1 MSVKKLGHIEDL
13 EKFWKGREAK
23 LKALKLV
30 EDFEEFWEGRH
41 AAEED
46 IRNGDI
52 YDLDA
57 AIYSFELDPPDSPFQ
72 RGYLRQ
78 LVKTGSL

>member
-1 MSVKKLGHIEDL
+1 MSVK
-13 EKFWKGREAK
+13 
-23 LKALKLV
+23 
-30 EDFEEFWEGRH
+30 DFNEYQSGIR

-52 YDLDA
+52 DDLDA
-57 AIYSFELDPPDSPFQ
+57 AIYSIDYDPPDSPFQ
-72 RGYLRQ
+72 RGYLKQ

>member
-1 MSVKKLGHIEDL
+1 MSVK
-13 EKFWKGREAK
+13 
-23 LKALKLV
+23 
-30 EDFEEFWEGRH
+30 DFNEYQSGIR

>member
-1 MSVKKLGHIEDL
+1 MSVK
-13 EKFWKGREAK
+13 
-23 LKALKLV
+23 
-30 EDFEEFWEGRH
+30 DFNEYQSGIR

-52 YDLDA
+52 DDLDA
-57 AIYSFELDPPDSPFQ
+57 AIYSFDYDPPDSPFQ